1 MRSAGS
7 SAVEAVGD
15 ASQTRDCCVPLVWFT
30 VSGPALLSPTPHYKG
45 SRGIDRSLPRSSLQ
59 PTTSLNT
66 YLSRFFRVLTSR
78 LRPSLASVA
87 SSSSLWSLRRDALAR
102 VASSSASSSWRL
114 SCFILAL
121 AFSILGRYMN
131 KRQTVNLPGGSAWL
145 CVTSCDV
152 THLHLAKPVFTE
164 QATLRNFLYKKQP
177 SFLPPHVTDGLCTRR
192 ALMEHGRSQ
201 AQPPGRVQHLLL
213 NPPMALLLLVSA
225 PWVQLRVWAKGNG
238 PLWCSFT
245 QYARRDG
252 VAGVC
257 VGGGGGDRLQ
267 ARGKGWS

>member
-1 MRSAGS
+1 M
-7 SAVEAVGD
+7 EAVDD
-15 ASQTRDCCVPLVWFT
+15 ASQTRDCYVPLVWFT
-30 VSGPALLSPTPHYKG
+30 VSGPALSFLPLPTIKPPHY
-45 SRGIDRSLPRSSLQ
+45 RSLPRSSLQ

-213 NPPMALLLLVSA
+213 SPPMALLLLDS
-225 PWVQLRVWAKGNG
+225 
-238 PLWCSFT
+238 
-245 QYARRDG
+245 RDWLVPHG
-252 VAGVC
+252 Y
-257 VGGGGGDRLQ
+257 
-267 ARGKGWS
+267 S